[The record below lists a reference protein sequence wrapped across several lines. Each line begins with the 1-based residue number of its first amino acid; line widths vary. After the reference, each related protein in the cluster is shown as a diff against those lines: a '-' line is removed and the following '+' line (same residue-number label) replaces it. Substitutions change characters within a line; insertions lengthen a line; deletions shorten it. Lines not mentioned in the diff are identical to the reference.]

1 MDVEYKIEEQSD
13 GKCLAIG
20 KLTQSGVSKE
30 FAMPVPLYAEFDGQL
45 ARLGTI
51 RIIGE
56 STVDNIKI
64 MLPKKPTHSPRRR
77 TQEFVQ
83 TYVNGNATTEDFK
96 IVAEKHITPNMNLTG
111 DGKLNWFFNEWVYG
125 TQLPLYKFD
134 YKLEEQAGGKCL
146 AIGTLTQSG
155 VTKNCVGSA

>member
-64 MLPKKPTHSPRRR
+64 MLPKKPAR
-77 TQEFVQ
+77 
-83 TYVNGNATTEDFK
+83 
-96 IVAEKHITPNMNLTG
+96 VAINVFH
-111 DGKLNWFFNEWVYG
+111 DV
-125 TQLPLYKFD
+125 
-134 YKLEEQAGGKCL
+134 LER
-146 AIGTLTQSG
+146 
-155 VTKNCVGSA
+155 